1 MKPWRTR
8 TEPGAEASV
17 CCLSVLLLHLF
28 WTRPLSPPPSL
39 SHIAH
44 LSSVVTF
51 LKSFLSPSHSS
62 LLIPP
67 SSSSPQPSNTFTLPP
82 SSSRRSLHH
91 SLLFL
96 PLSPS
101 LPPLPPA
108 LSITPSSSSCSLHH
122 SLLFLLLSPSLSPRL
137 NSILLPGLIHISST
151 FPPSLLLSL
160 LIPPALV
167 HSDSLLFITL
177 LLLHPSS
184 LHPLILLTRLI
195 FLLLSLF
202 KVMSLDICIQSSH
215 LLKFLRVQRFTDMNH
230 RWVRRYVGPGS
241 VHMYGEPVCH
251 RVEG

>member
-1 MKPWRTR
+1 MLK
-8 TEPGAEASV
+8 
-17 CCLSVLLLHLF
+17 HLF
-28 WTRPLSPPPSL
+28 
-39 SHIAH
+39 
-44 LSSVVTF
+44 VVFQFFFFTCF
-51 LKSFLSPSHSS
+51 GPVLS
-62 LLIPP
+62 LL
-67 SSSSPQPSNTFTLPP
+67 
-82 SSSRRSLHH
+82 LHH
-91 SLLFL
+91 SLTSLTFPPSLHFSSLSCHPLIHLFSSL
-96 PLSPS
+96 PPLPHLSPLIPSLS

-202 KVMSLDICIQSSH
+202 KVISLDICIQSSH

-230 RWVRRYVGPGS
+230 R
-241 VHMYGEPVCH
+241 
-251 RVEG
+251 

>member
-8 TEPGAEASV
+8 TEPEAEASV
-17 CCLSVLLLHLF
+17 CCLLVLLLHLF

-44 LSSVVTF
+44 LSSLLSRYISQVFPVT
-51 LKSFLSPSHSS
+51 LSFISSHPS
-62 LLIPP
+62 LLFLT
-67 SSSSPQPSNTFTLPP
+67 SALSNTFTLPP
-82 SSSRRSLHH
+82 SSSSCSLHH

-101 LPPLPPA
+101 L
-108 LSITPSSSSCSLHH
+108 
-122 SLLFLLLSPSLSPRL
+122 SPRL
-137 NSILLPGLIHISST
+137 DSILLPGLIHISST

-160 LIPPALV
+160 LIPLALV

-202 KVMSLDICIQSSH
+202 KVISLNICIQSLH
-215 LLKFLRVQRFTDMNH
+215 LLKFLRV
-230 RWVRRYVGPGS
+230 
-241 VHMYGEPVCH
+241 
-251 RVEG
+251 